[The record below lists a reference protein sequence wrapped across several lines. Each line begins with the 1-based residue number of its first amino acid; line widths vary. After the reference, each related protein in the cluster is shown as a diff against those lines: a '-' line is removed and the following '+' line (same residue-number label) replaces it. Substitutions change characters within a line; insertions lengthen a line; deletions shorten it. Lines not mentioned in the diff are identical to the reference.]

1 MNLARGLSIAC
12 LSVVVLWPVS
22 IWAEETSKEPAPE
35 ATADTA
41 SDTTDKP
48 APEPSPTPSP
58 ESTPATPEATETE
71 AATATSRETSA
82 EPTPPPT
89 TVETEAKPPSVET
102 FEEAVPAESKEEGSN
117 FRFTYPV
124 RDSNSNQLFTEEKN
138 GDVPTA
144 VSDTDLAAGNT
155 LPDPA
160 TGSSFTSVG
169 NEAGQELPD
178 IGAGRFSKGPFRYS
192 FAVYEGYNS
201 NVNTQNSGGVASL
214 YTEVAAGIGYEFGGS
229 RLQLNVDL
237 GAALTFYYNNNQL
250 QNNGLFPTV
259 NLIVGA
265 NYAASE
271 RLDLS
276 FTTATSLLSQPN
288 FTVAGAPDTDQGE
301 YIISDTTFGA
311 KYLWLPKLA
320 TETTYNP
327 LIFYYLDPSTQAT
340 DFSRVEQT
348 IGQQFLFLWKP
359 TTSLVVE
366 YRFNTRNYFVA
377 KNYDSIGN
385 YALLGFDH
393 TLNPRSTL
401 TFRGGAEQRINQNP
415 DTTGTNNY
423 IGPFGE
429 LNFNYALGR
438 DTTVGLQT
446 RYGTTASGLT
456 NYNQGQQLLFG
467 LNAAHQFTRRIGA
480 NVFLNYQNNYYTQPD
495 STQPDFYDNVFNTG
509 LNVSFQI
516 NRVWSLLAGYTF
528 TTLISTNEQ
537 QQKDYTQ
544 NIAFIGTEIDF

>member
-1 MNLARGLSIAC
+1 M
-12 LSVVVLWPVS
+12 
-22 IWAEETSKEPAPE
+22 
-35 ATADTA
+35 
-41 SDTTDKP
+41 
-48 APEPSPTPSP
+48 
-58 ESTPATPEATETE
+58 
-71 AATATSRETSA
+71 
-82 EPTPPPT
+82 
-89 TVETEAKPPSVET
+89 
-102 FEEAVPAESKEEGSN
+102 
-117 FRFTYPV
+117 
-124 RDSNSNQLFTEEKN
+124 RDSSSNQLFTEEKN
-138 GDVPTA
+138 GDIPSA
-144 VSDTDLAAGNT
+144 VSDTDLAAGSQLAET
-155 LPDPA
+155 LQVPGG
-160 TGSSFTSVG
+160 TGESFTSVG

-178 IGAGRFSKGPFRYS
+178 IGAGRFEKRPFRYS

-201 NVNTQNSGGVASL
+201 NVNTQNSGGVSSL
-214 YTEVAAGIGYEFGGS
+214 YTEVAAGIGYDFGGS
-229 RLQLNVDL
+229 RLQLKVDL
-237 GAALTFYYNNNQL
+237 GAALTFYYNNK
-250 QNNGLFPTV
+250 GLRNDGLYPTI
-259 NLIVGA
+259 NLIAGA

-276 FTTATSLLSQPN
+276 FSTSTSLLSQPN

-301 YIISDTTFGA
+301 YIISNTTLGA

-327 LIFYYLDPSTQAT
+327 LIFYYLDPGAQAT

-359 TTSLVVE
+359 TTSLVAE

-385 YALLGFDH
+385 YLLLGFDH

-401 TFRGGAEQRINQNP
+401 TFRGGAEQRLNQNP
-415 DTTGTNNY
+415 DNVGTNNY
-423 IGPFGE
+423 IGPYAE
-429 LNFNYALGR
+429 LNFNYALGQN
-438 DTTVGLQT
+438 TTVGLQT
-446 RYGTTASGLT
+446 RYGTTASGLS

-480 NVFLNYQNNYYTQPD
+480 NIFFNYQNNYYNQPD
-495 STQPDFYDNVFNTG
+495 STEPDFYDNVFNTG

-528 TTLISTNEQ
+528 SMLDSTNTN

>member
-1 MNLARGLSIAC
+1 MCFARIFPIAC
-12 LSVVVLWPVS
+12 LSVITLGPLSV
-22 IWAEETSKEPAPE
+22 WAEEISSATAPE
-35 ATADTA
+35 VVAETTTDTA
-41 SDTTDKP
+41 NIP
-48 APEPSPTPSP
+48 APSP
-58 ESTPATPEATETE
+58 ESATS
-71 AATATSRETSA
+71 ATAANQAASSTDSSTQASSDATSS
-82 EPTPPPT
+82 PTA
-89 TVETEAKPPSVET
+89 VETEAKPPSVET
-102 FEEAVPAESKEEGSN
+102 FEEAVPAEKENESSK

-124 RDSNSNQLFTEEKN
+124 RDNGTTQLFTEEKN
-138 GDVPTA
+138 SGVAPPASTPNPDAGTPLPNSPTG
-144 VSDTDLAAGNT
+144 T
-155 LPDPA
+155 
-160 TGSSFTSVG
+160 SFTTVG

-178 IGAGRFSKGPFRYS
+178 VGAGRFEKRPFRYS

-201 NVNTQNSGGVASL
+201 NVNTRNSGGVSSL
-214 YTEVAAGIGYEFGGS
+214 YTEVAAGVGYNFGGS

-237 GAALTFYYNNNQL
+237 GAALTFYYNNKEL
-250 QNNGLFPTV
+250 QNDGLFPTID
-259 NLIVGA
+259 LIVGA

-276 FTTATSLLSQPN
+276 FSTATSLLSQPN
-288 FTVAGAPDTDQGE
+288 FTVAGSPNTDQGE

-320 TETTYNP
+320 TETTYRP
-327 LIFYYLDPSTQAT
+327 LIFYYLDPGAQTT

-348 IGQQFLFLWKP
+348 VGQQFLFLWKP
-359 TTSLVVE
+359 TTSLVAE

-385 YALLGFDH
+385 FALLGFDH

-438 DTTVGLQT
+438 DTTLGLQT

-467 LNAAHQFTRRIGA
+467 LNAAHQLTRRIGFNA
-480 NVFLNYQNNYYTQPD
+480 FLNYQNNYYTQPD
-495 STQPDFYDNVFNTG
+495 STQPNFYDNVFNTG
-509 LNVSFQI
+509 LNASFKV

-544 NIAFIGTEIDF
+544 NIVYIGTEIDF

>member
-1 MNLARGLSIAC
+1 MNFARVFSIAC
-12 LSVVVLWPVS
+12 LSVFAFWPVS
-22 IWAEETSKEPAPE
+22 GWAEEASAAPSPQAATE
-35 ATADTA
+35 TTADSANT
-41 SDTTDKP
+41 P
-48 APEPSPTPSP
+48 APSP
-58 ESTPATPEATETE
+58 EPATAETAASEAV
-71 AATATSRETSA
+71 TATDASSQTSSET
-82 EPTPPPT
+82 TPPPT
-89 TVETEAKPPSVET
+89 TGETDAKPPSVET
-102 FEEAVPAESKEEGSN
+102 FEEAVPAEKENESSK

-124 RDSNSNQLFTEEKN
+124 RDNATTQLFTEEKN
-138 GDVPTA
+138 GTA
-144 VSDTDLAAGNT
+144 APAASTTNPAAGT
-155 LPDPA
+155 PLPNPPA
-160 TGSSFTSVG
+160 GTAFTTVG

-178 IGAGRFSKGPFRYS
+178 IGAGRFSKRPFRYS

-201 NVNTQNSGGVASL
+201 NVNTLNSGGVSSL
-214 YTEVAAGIGYEFGGS
+214 YTEIAAGIGYDFGGS

-237 GAALTFYYNNNQL
+237 GAALTFYYNNKEL
-250 QNNGLFPTV
+250 QNDGLFPTI

-276 FTTATSLLSQPN
+276 FSTATSLLSQPN
-288 FTVAGAPDTDQGE
+288 FTVAGSPNTDQGE
-301 YIISDTTFGA
+301 YIISDTSFGA

-320 TETTYNP
+320 TETTYRP
-327 LIFYYLDPSTQAT
+327 LIFYYLDPGAQTT

-348 IGQQFLFLWKP
+348 VGQQFLFLWKP
-359 TTSLVVE
+359 TTSLVAE

-385 YALLGFDH
+385 FALLGFDH

-438 DTTVGLQT
+438 DTTLGLQT

-467 LNAAHQFTRRIGA
+467 LDAAHQLTRRIGLNA
-480 NVFLNYQNNYYTQPD
+480 FLNYQNNYYTQPD
-495 STQPDFYDNVFNTG
+495 STQPNFYDNVFNTG
-509 LNVSFQI
+509 LNASFKV

-544 NIAFIGTEIDF
+544 NIVYIGTEIDF